1 MFYQNR
7 NIDPGMELWIAPK
20 LLMANKVLG
29 VGNRD
34 INSLP
39 SVIYGRVLFYKELQR
54 AERDALG
61 IDKDDKNSLHRLM
74 ADLAER
80 IQKVMTDDK
89 TQFWGL
95 SHM

>member
-1 MFYQNR
+1 
-7 NIDPGMELWIAPK
+7 MELWIAPK
-20 LLMANKVLG
+20 LLMANKVSG
-29 VGNRD
+29 VANRD

-39 SVIYGRVLFYKELQR
+39 SVIYGRVLLQR
-54 AERDALG
+54 AERDTLG
-61 IDKDDKNSLHRLM
+61 TDKDDKNSLHRLM

-80 IQKVMTDDK
+80 IQKVMTNDK

>member
-1 MFYQNR
+1 
-7 NIDPGMELWIAPK
+7 MELWIAPK

-61 IDKDDKNSLHRLM
+61 IDKDDKNKFAQINGRLSR
-74 ADLAER
+74 ANSKSYER
-80 IQKVMTDDK
+80 
-89 TQFWGL
+89 
-95 SHM
+95 